1 MPDGEKMKNMIEK
14 LENCPV
20 IAAVKDNSGL
30 EECLKM
36 DVEVVFVLYGTV
48 CTISDI
54 VKQIKDRG
62 KTAVV
67 HIDLIQGLSGKEAA
81 VEFLK
86 NYTCADGI
94 ITTKPA
100 LVKYAKELGMFTV
113 LRYFVIDSMA
123 YDNIQKQTASYRPDV
138 IEILPGL
145 MPKVI
150 GRVQKSVRC
159 PVIAGGL
166 ISEKEDIFHALKA
179 GAIAISTTNVNV
191 WKM

>member
-1 MPDGEKMKNMIEK
+1 MTEE
-14 LENCPV
+14 LEDCPV
-20 IAAVKDNSGL
+20 IAAVKDENGL
-30 EECLKM
+30 EACLKM
-36 DVEVVFVLYGTV
+36 DVGMVFVLYGTV
-48 CTISDI
+48 CTIGEI
-54 VKQIKDRG
+54 VKRIKEQG

-86 NYTCADGI
+86 TYTCADGI

-100 LVKYAKELGMFTV
+100 LIRPAKELGLFTV
-113 LRYFVIDSMA
+113 LRFFVIDSMA
-123 YDNIQKQTASYRPDV
+123 YDNIQRQTVANHPDV

-145 MPKVI
+145 MPRVI
-150 GRVQKSVRC
+150 HRIQSSVRC

-166 ISEKEDIFHALKA
+166 ISEKEDIVAALKA
-179 GAIAISTTNVNV
+179 GAIAISTTNENV

>member
-1 MPDGEKMKNMIEK
+1 MRKITEE
-14 LENCPV
+14 LEDCPV
-20 IAAVKDNSGL
+20 IAAVKDEKGL

-36 DVEVVFVLYGTV
+36 DVGMVFVLYGTV
-48 CTISDI
+48 CTIGEI
-54 VKQIKDRG
+54 VKKIKEKG

-67 HIDLIQGLSGKEAA
+67 HIDLIQGLSGKEAS

-86 NYTCADGI
+86 QYTRADGV

-100 LVKYAKELGMFTV
+100 LIRCAKELGMFTV
-113 LRYFVIDSMA
+113 LRFFVIDSMA
-123 YDNIQKQTASYRPDV
+123 YDNIQRQTDNYRPDV

-145 MPKVI
+145 MPRVI
-150 GRVQKSVRC
+150 EKIQNSVRC

-166 ISEKEDIFHALKA
+166 ISEKEDIVAALKA
-179 GAIAISTTNVNV
+179 GAIAISTTNENV

>member
-1 MPDGEKMKNMIEK
+1 MSERIKMKKIIEE

-20 IAAVKDNSGL
+20 IAAVKDENGL
-30 EECLKM
+30 NDCLKM
-36 DVEVVFVLYGTV
+36 DVEMVFVLYGTV
-48 CTISDI
+48 CTIREI
-54 VKQIKDRG
+54 VDKIKEKG
-62 KTAVV
+62 KIAVV

-86 NYTCADGI
+86 KYTRADGI

-100 LVKYAKELGMFTV
+100 LVKHARELGLFTI
-113 LRYFVIDSMA
+113 LRFFVIDSMA
-123 YDNIQKQTASYRPDV
+123 YDNIQKQTAVYRPDV

-145 MPKVI
+145 MPRVI
-150 GRVQKSVRC
+150 RKIQNSVRC

-166 ISEKEDIFHALKA
+166 ISEKEDIVEALKA
-179 GAIAISTTNVNV
+179 GATAISTTNKNV